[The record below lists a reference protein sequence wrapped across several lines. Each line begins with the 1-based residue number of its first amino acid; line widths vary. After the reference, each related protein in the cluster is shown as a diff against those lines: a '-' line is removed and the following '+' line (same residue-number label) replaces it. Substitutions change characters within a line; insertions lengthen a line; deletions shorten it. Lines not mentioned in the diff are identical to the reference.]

1 MTATNDIFCHLIWET
16 CWQIWDFVF
25 ANYHIQFYLYYTIQ
39 YTLKIITC
47 LTEFEL
53 VVCATTSLLKAA
65 VCLLSQQSLWS
76 SQMQEKRETER
87 EGER

>member
-1 MTATNDIFCHLIWET
+1 MTATNDIFCHLIRET
-16 CWQIWDFVF
+16 CWQIWVFVF

-65 VCLLSQQSLWS
+65 VCLLSQHSLLWS
-76 SQMQEKRETER
+76 SQMQEKRDR